1 MATLEELAREVI
13 QGKWGAGATRRSN
26 LESNGYDYASVQNV
40 VNQMMNG
47 SYNGGANYEVGGG
60 GASQAN
66 PLSSLETQISAT
78 RNKILDMGDKPTY
91 ASEYGDKIKALT
103 ASLES
108 GDYFNPETDKT
119 YQQYKS
125 DYTRLG
131 SKAMDDT
138 LGKVAA
144 RTGGLA
150 SSYAL
155 SAAQQTYN
163 NYMDELASK
172 IPELEKL
179 ARSRVQSDLSNYQG
193 LENTNYRLYQDKLAD
208 YYKNRNALE
217 ENLSILQ
224 KQKAEQEAAIAAA
237 AKAAASRSSGG
248 GRSSGSKSKT
258 AQSANIGNMKSGGTY
273 YVDGYGYLSPS
284 QLRDYVDGGAVEE
297 RYYKDTN
304 TYYYIPKNADGSTRG
319 INYSKDPRYSR

>member
-13 QGKWGAGATRRSN
+13 QGKWGNGASRRSN

-40 VNQMMNG
+40 VNQMLGG
-47 SYNGGANYEVGGG
+47 SYNGGANYEVGG

-217 ENLSILQ
+217 ENLSLLE

-248 GRSSGSKSKT
+248 RRSSGGKSSGNSSSGNVSIRNYNDLGGSGWVYVNGT
-258 AQSANIGNMKSGGTY
+258 RLSASEVAEGLRNGTY
-273 YVDGYGYLSPS
+273 VQRLVNGKYEIDENPLISAT
-284 QLRDYVDGGAVEE
+284 RNAVNKLLG
-297 RYYKDTN
+297 R
-304 TYYYIPKNADGSTRG
+304 
-319 INYSKDPRYSR
+319 